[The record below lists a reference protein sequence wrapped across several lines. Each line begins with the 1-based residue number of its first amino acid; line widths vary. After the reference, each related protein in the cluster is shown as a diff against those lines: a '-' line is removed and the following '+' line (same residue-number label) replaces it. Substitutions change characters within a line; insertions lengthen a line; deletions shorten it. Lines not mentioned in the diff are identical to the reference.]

1 MLHIY
6 SFIPEELAPLLC
18 LIGFNVILF
27 HCVFFSS
34 CAKIHSF
41 QFILVISFGS
51 WICMQ
56 TYQHLVF
63 FFFSPFPF
71 VSFSIFLPAVLISLL
86 GFRTVQRWMWVQVS
100 LDVIN
105 LSCRD
110 GLLGETKKP
119 AYSASLDV
127 FFSPCKSE
135 SASLMEG
142 APFLQDFPQ
151 LTPQRVHH
159 ASCSLKEVVKIL
171 FISFHS
177 LVQWIFF
184 FFFF

>member
-18 LIGFNVILF
+18 LIGFSVILF

-63 FFFSPFPF
+63 FFFFPHFPLSHSPYSYQQFLFPCLDSGLYKGECEF
-71 VSFSIFLPAVLISLL
+71 RSLWMSLICRAEMVCWVKLRSLL
-86 GFRTVQRWMWVQVS
+86 TQQAWMYSFLRARVKVHPWWRE
-100 LDVIN
+100 LP
-105 LSCRD
+105 SC
-110 GLLGETKKP
+110 
-119 AYSASLDV
+119 
-127 FFSPCKSE
+127 
-135 SASLMEG
+135 
-142 APFLQDFPQ
+142 
-151 LTPQRVHH
+151 
-159 ASCSLKEVVKIL
+159 KI
-171 FISFHS
+171 FHS
-177 LVQWIFF
+177 
-184 FFFF
+184 